1 MSNLL
6 WLPGPME
13 GVMSP
18 EWVRAANSLALTDR
32 WITPFFRLSQK
43 LPRRKYF
50 AAFLQPY
57 KPVST
62 VMQLMGTDAGL
73 LAEAACLAEAEG
85 AAGVDFNFGCPS
97 LQVLRHGAGG
107 GILKDPALA
116 GRILRRTLAVA
127 KIPVSVK
134 IRCGWEDPAELPL
147 LLDQLL
153 EEPPDMLT
161 LHFRCVKEGYLPV
174 DPAERERRFRMAA
187 EKISGRCSL
196 ILNGD
201 FNTAEEMRSAVSRHH
216 AAGAMAARGFLRDP
230 GLLRRAAGQEV
241 PAAEI
246 LRERFFRAVIE
257 QYPEGMPPG
266 RAIEMS
272 IFLWGKDNPYFQCLR
287 GRRDPVLITDVP
299 PCSEASC

>member
-1 MSNLL
+1 MSNLF

-18 EWVRAANSLALTDR
+18 EWVRAANCLDLTDR
-32 WITPFFRLSQK
+32 WITPFFRLSQE

-57 KPVST
+57 NPVPT

-73 LAEAACLAEAEG
+73 LAEAACIAEAEG
-85 AAGVDFNFGCPS
+85 AVGIDFNFGCPS
-97 LQVLRHGAGG
+97 SQVLRHGAGG
-107 GILKDPALA
+107 GILKDPVLA
-116 GRILRRTLAVA
+116 GRILRRTAAAV

-134 IRCGWEDPAELPL
+134 IRCGWDDPAELPFL
-147 LLDQLL
+147 LEQLL

-174 DPAERERRFRMAA
+174 ENTERERRFRMAA
-187 EKISGRCSL
+187 DVIAGRCPL

-201 FNTAEEMRSAVSRHH
+201 FYTADDMRSAVIRHH

-230 GLLRRAAGQEV
+230 GLLRRADGREV
-241 PAAEI
+241 EPAEV
-246 LRERFFRAVIE
+246 LRERFFRAVVA

-266 RAIEMS
+266 RAIELC
-272 IFLWGKDNPYFQCLR
+272 IFLWGKDNPWFQKLR
-287 GRRDPVLITDVP
+287 RRREPVLQETI
-299 PCSEASC
+299 